1 MTDHLTEN
9 QRFWDAYAPKWIE
22 RGEAAWRAEQPYWG
36 IWATPESE
44 LALIPSDLA
53 GRSVVELGCGT
64 GYVSRWFEQRGASV
78 TAVDLS
84 RQQLATAKRFAAQFQ
99 SEITFI
105 QSNAEATPLPNR
117 CADIV
122 VSEYGAAIWCDPY
135 RWIPEAARLLVP
147 GGRLI
152 FLGHSPWAM
161 VCTDDDGEAVT
172 NAMKRS
178 YFELHRVDWTDA
190 AIDPG
195 GIEFNLPLSKWFRL
209 FREQGFRLDDY
220 LEIQAPMNKSPDQF
234 STPWEWARAYPSEQ
248 VFKLTKV

>member
-1 MTDHLTEN
+1 MGKPHGAPSNPTGE
-9 QRFWDAYAPKWIE
+9 FW
-22 RGEAAWRAEQPYWG
+22 RRRRLSWRSFPATWQVGQWLSWG
-36 IWATPESE
+36 VA
-44 LALIPSDLA
+44 
-53 GRSVVELGCGT
+53 

-84 RQQLATAKRFAAQFQ
+84 SQQLATAKRFAAQFQ

-105 QSNAEATPLPNR
+105 QSNAEATPLPNH

-135 RWIPEAARLLVP
+135 RWIPDAARLLVP

-152 FLGHSPWAM
+152 FLGYSPWTM
-161 VCTDDDGEAVT
+161 VFMDDDGEAVT
-172 NAMKRS
+172 NAMRRS
-178 YFELHRVDWTDA
+178 YFALHRIDWTDA

-195 GIEFNLPLSKWFRL
+195 CIEFNLPLSKWFRL
-209 FREQGFRLDDY
+209 FREQGFRVDDY
-220 LEIQAPMNKSPDQF
+220 LEIQAPMAKSPDQF
-234 STPWEWARAYPSEQ
+234 STPWDWARAYPSEQ

>member
-1 MTDHLTEN
+1 MGKPHG
-9 QRFWDAYAPKWIE
+9 APSNPT
-22 RGEAAWRAEQPYWG
+22 GEFGRRRSLSWRSFPATWQVGQWLSWG
-36 IWATPESE
+36 
-44 LALIPSDLA
+44 
-53 GRSVVELGCGT
+53 VT
-64 GYVSRWFEQRGASV
+64 GYVSRWFKQRGASV
-78 TAVDLS
+78 TAVDLFS
-84 RQQLATAKRFAAQFQ
+84 QQLATAKRFAAQFQ

-105 QSNAEATPLPNR
+105 QSNADATPLPHD

-152 FLGHSPWAM
+152 FLGYSPWAM

-172 NAMKRS
+172 NAMRRS
-178 YFELHRVDWTDA
+178 YFALHRIDWTDA

-195 GIEFNLPLSKWFRL
+195 GIEFNLSLSKWFRL

-220 LEIQAPMNKSPDQF
+220 LEIQAPMTKSPDQF
-234 STPWEWARAYPSEQ
+234 STPWDWARAYPSEQ
-248 VFKLTKV
+248 LFKLTKV